1 LHELHSRFSELTT
14 ENPRKSKTKGRQ
26 RLIESTR
33 GDLNQERSRLLEG
46 RATITRSIE
55 LEAEVAGLS
64 ESLGRADQD
73 QENAEKDLDGKERLF
88 HLLGRRED
96 ADRRYKESLGR
107 RDHCKRYADRLQVI
121 DDQIQARFGHL
132 KNAPGDFDTQ
142 VRSYASDQTEMQK
155 ELDALTAE
163 RKNLDGL
170 RPTPNNKNGLTAGG
184 TLAGIGAASAFVF
197 PLGPIVGATSA
208 LLAGLLGFNIG
219 RQVGTGYKEERARL
233 LERIQS
239 LQQQVKTRRKRS
251 DEILALMGPTL
262 LGRDPDQVIHEF
274 EAFKELKEEKKRIL
288 AALKALG
295 SVESVEKEFQEASRE
310 RGVVDAALEDL
321 RSSHPQLAELND
333 RSLVGRHVEE
343 ARGRFRAL
351 QVRGGEERRRL
362 EACRIEL
369 ASLGTSLKGNL
380 AELEEGVRAKEQRLE
395 VLDLE
400 RAALKEAIDTL
411 DECIK
416 EFQDGDAFRLSQE
429 ISGIFSKITG
439 EKYTRVQLGTSL
451 EPIISRGDEV
461 PITPQ
466 DLSQGAQDQL
476 YFAMRV
482 AMARHLSRNIRLPLF
497 LDDPFVNFDQERLQI
512 TKDVLSHL
520 DEHQVIMVTCDRDY
534 IPWTDAVVDLDK
546 VKAATA

>member
-1 LHELHSRFSELTT
+1 
-14 ENPRKSKTKGRQ
+14 
-26 RLIESTR
+26 
-33 GDLNQERSRLLEG
+33 
-46 RATITRSIE
+46 
-55 LEAEVAGLS
+55 
-64 ESLGRADQD
+64 
-73 QENAEKDLDGKERLF
+73 
-88 HLLGRRED
+88 
-96 ADRRYKESLGR
+96 
-107 RDHCKRYADRLQVI
+107 
-121 DDQIQARFGHL
+121 
-132 KNAPGDFDTQ
+132 
-142 VRSYASDQTEMQK
+142 
-155 ELDALTAE
+155 
-163 RKNLDGL
+163 
-170 RPTPNNKNGLTAGG
+170 
-184 TLAGIGAASAFVF
+184 
-197 PLGPIVGATSA
+197 
-208 LLAGLLGFNIG
+208 
-219 RQVGTGYKEERARL
+219 
-233 LERIQS
+233 
-239 LQQQVKTRRKRS
+239 
-251 DEILALMGPTL
+251 
-262 LGRDPDQVIHEF
+262 
-274 EAFKELKEEKKRIL
+274 
-288 AALKALG
+288 
-295 SVESVEKEFQEASRE
+295 
-310 RGVVDAALEDL
+310 
-321 RSSHPQLAELND
+321 
-333 RSLVGRHVEE
+333 
-343 ARGRFRAL
+343 
-351 QVRGGEERRRL
+351 
-362 EACRIEL
+362 
-369 ASLGTSLKGNL
+369 LKGNL